1 MLSCF
6 YNMCIVYYCSHSVRI
21 VYYVTFMYS
30 NALCIIYMYGYMY
43 VLLSI
48 VWHTQAVIATCN
60 GKQCMKY
67 THAAASLP
75 NWS

>member
-1 MLSCF
+1 
-6 YNMCIVYYCSHSVRI
+6 
-21 VYYVTFMYS
+21 
-30 NALCIIYMYGYMY
+30 MY